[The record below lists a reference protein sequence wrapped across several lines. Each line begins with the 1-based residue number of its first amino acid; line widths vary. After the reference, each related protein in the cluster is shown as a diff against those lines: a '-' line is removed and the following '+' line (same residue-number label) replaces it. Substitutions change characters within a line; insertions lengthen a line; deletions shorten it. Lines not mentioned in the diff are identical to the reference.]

1 MLHKKLSAVDNNK
14 LMFHKKLFHVYKNK
28 IMRHKIFL
36 CVLKI
41 IVNFSEW
48 HAIDNIKEKA
58 LVIITNS
65 TFFYFATPAD
75 ISNVVFK

>member
-1 MLHKKLSAVDNNK
+1 MLHQKV
-14 LMFHKKLFHVYKNK
+14 FHVYKNK

-75 ISNVVFK
+75 ISHVVFK